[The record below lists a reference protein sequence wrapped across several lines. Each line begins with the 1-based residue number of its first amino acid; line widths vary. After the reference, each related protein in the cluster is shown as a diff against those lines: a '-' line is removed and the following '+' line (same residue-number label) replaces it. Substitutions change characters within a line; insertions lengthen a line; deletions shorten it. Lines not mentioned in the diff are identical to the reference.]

1 MHVEKNEQS
10 DDLLL
15 AESKRNPQG
24 LGLSE
29 PDIKTLFGYFDVD
42 GSGEIDFS
50 EFRRFLQGGTQQT
63 GLAVCDSLYPH
74 TQSTATRSLF
84 SLQ

>member
-1 MHVEKNEQS
+1 ME
-10 DDLLL
+10 LLGGGG
-15 AESKRNPQG
+15 NPTTLQG

-29 PDIKTLFGYFDVD
+29 DDIKALFGYFDVD

-63 GLAVCDSLYPH
+63 GLAVRI
-74 TQSTATRSLF
+74 STMLSPSMLASRRRFAVIVLVYSR
-84 SLQ
+84 